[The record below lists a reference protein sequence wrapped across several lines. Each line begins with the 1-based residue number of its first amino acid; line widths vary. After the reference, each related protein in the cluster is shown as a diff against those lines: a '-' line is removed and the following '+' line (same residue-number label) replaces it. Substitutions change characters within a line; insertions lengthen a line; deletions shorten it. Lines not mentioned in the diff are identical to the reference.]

1 MMFEKL
7 KDKSLNTS
15 NERFDTLIGKS
26 AQIHGRLVLLDS
38 VRIDGKVIGNIETA
52 PDHKVSVA
60 IGVTGEVKGDIT
72 AHRVMVA
79 GKIEGNIY
87 ADERVEFHKD
97 SIVHGDISYGSIAVE
112 HGAKLL
118 GLVIQNSGSATAQTD
133 AKTVIHNAQ
142 TIKNA

>member
-1 MMFEKL
+1 
-7 KDKSLNTS
+7 
-15 NERFDTLIGKS
+15 
-26 AQIHGRLVLLDS
+26 
-38 VRIDGKVIGNIETA
+38 
-52 PDHKVSVA
+52 
-60 IGVTGEVKGDIT
+60 
-72 AHRVMVA
+72 MVA

-118 GLVIQNSGSATAQTD
+118 GLVIQNSGSANAQTD

>member
-1 MMFEKL
+1 
-7 KDKSLNTS
+7 
-15 NERFDTLIGKS
+15 
-26 AQIHGRLVLLDS
+26 
-38 VRIDGKVIGNIETA
+38 
-52 PDHKVSVA
+52 
-60 IGVTGEVKGDIT
+60 
-72 AHRVMVA
+72 MVA

-118 GLVIQNSGSATAQTD
+118 GLVIQNSGSANSQAD

-142 TIKNA
+142 TIKSA

>member
-1 MMFEKL
+1 MSNNIDDTTGRGNGFPSHNIESTQ
-7 KDKSLNTS
+7 KDKNW
-15 NERFDTLIGKS
+15 I
-26 AQIHGRLVLLDS
+26 AQYIKAAWAEYS
-38 VRIDGKVIGNIETA
+38 TYY

-60 IGVTGEVKGDIT
+60 IGATGEVKGDIT

-118 GLVIQNSGSATAQTD
+118 GLVIQNSGSSSAQAD
-133 AKTVIHNAQ
+133 AKNVIHNAQ
-142 TIKNA
+142 TIKPN